1 MKKDVQKIIVN
12 FFFFV
17 SGLPC
22 LVTPRVVHQWMCST
36 PVLSG
41 ISSSFEGKVTPE
53 FRQLLHHFFCFVSGC
68 VYAEYLFPDTLM
80 PCFFFSPNRVLIF
93 IPRYYHHL
101 SPASPHHDTNS
112 RRSLKT
118 ETTNQPTVTLLYR
131 KSINLVLVLLLQP
144 TCFILTHSFCYSVL
158 HNTTQFSTNIS
169 PPSFNLLV

>member
-1 MKKDVQKIIVN
+1 MGEWVRDHLIVLFILYYSKQNVCGIGCVRNKRKIFFPAVN
-12 FFFFV
+12 C
-17 SGLPC
+17 C
-22 LVTPRVVHQWMCST
+22 L
-36 PVLSG
+36 
-41 ISSSFEGKVTPE
+41 
-53 FRQLLHHFFCFVSGC
+53 FFCFVSGC
-68 VYAEYLFPDTLM
+68 VYAEDLFPDTLM

-158 HNTTQFSTNIS
+158 HNTIQFSTNIS

>member
-1 MKKDVQKIIVN
+1 MRDHLIVLFILYYSKQNVCGIGCVRNKRKIFFPAVN
-12 FFFFV
+12 CCLFFFV
-17 SGLPC
+17 LF
-22 LVTPRVVHQWMCST
+22 LVAYTQKTYFPIHWC
-36 PVLSG
+36 PV
-41 ISSSFEGKVTPE
+41 
-53 FRQLLHHFFCFVSGC
+53 
-68 VYAEYLFPDTLM
+68 
-80 PCFFFSPNRVLIF
+80 FFFSPNRVLIF